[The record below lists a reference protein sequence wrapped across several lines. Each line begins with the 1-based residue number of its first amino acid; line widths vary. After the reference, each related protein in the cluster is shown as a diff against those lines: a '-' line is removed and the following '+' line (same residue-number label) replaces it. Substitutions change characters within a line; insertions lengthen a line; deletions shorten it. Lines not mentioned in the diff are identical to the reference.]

1 MSHYLSGIIKIILI
15 EAMLAT
21 ILFEHLLPNGFG
33 RALKAMRVL
42 LAGLMVFAWCNYG
55 ALRANTNVAFVLLLF
70 PLIAVN
76 GFILRS
82 AWPVETGTAA
92 QARFQ
97 SLVESWAKVL
107 KLKPLRA
114 IKGVALALVALL
126 SLGFV
131 FVGHQRQA
139 IELVHP
145 WEQFHFYLGA
155 KYQREVGWFHLYP
168 AVLLADRESAHR
180 LDAVTKIRRIEDFEE
195 VSVEQALVDSVKIRQ
210 AFSEERWQQFK
221 RDWTTMSGTWPLN
234 WGNTLLDHGN
244 SNSPAWS
251 LLAHPIASLVDLS
264 AQNQSYLG
272 WIDMVLMLAL
282 WLCVFVT
289 FDLKDTTTGV
299 FFWAVPPLV
308 FDYLSGSFLRWDWLL
323 ALGLTACCLKKERW
337 GLAGGFFGYAVA
349 TKLFPLFFGIAML
362 IPVARDFR
370 ASKKLKPEWIR
381 FGAATVG
388 VGILLV
394 LGATLMFGADA
405 WVQYFARIQVAQHE
419 KFYAIQY
426 SLKTVYLQFVETPFF
441 EFIQNPFF
449 PALLQQAQPQVDISS
464 HTFGFMVTR
473 LFFSGCVGVILW
485 RSRPLEA
492 FLFGPALVF
501 IWLTVNMYYWNM
513 LGLFALGLSLRKNVL
528 SVQLLLGLGAS
539 FIFFYV
545 YQHTNRGLFEGY
557 VVACCF
563 ALGLLL
569 AAGAEWRRLRMK
581 SSH

>member
-21 ILFEHLLPNGFG
+21 LVIEHLASDRVE

-55 ALRANTNVAFVLLLF
+55 ALRANTNVTFVVLLV
-70 PLIAVN
+70 PLLGVN
-76 GFILRS
+76 AFMLRA
-82 AWPVETGTAA
+82 AWPNGPLTSA
-92 QARFQ
+92 QARFR
-97 SLVESWAKVL
+97 SVLDGWAKVL
-107 KLKPLRA
+107 QVTSPRA
-114 IKGVALALVALL
+114 VKSLAVVLSAVVCCAFVAL
-126 SLGFV
+126 
-131 FVGHQRQA
+131 GHQRQA

-195 VSVEQALVDSVKIRQ
+195 VSVEQALADNVNIRQ

-221 RDWTTMSGTWPLN
+221 RDWTTMSDTWSLN

-251 LLAHPIASLVDLS
+251 LLAHPIASLIGLS
-264 AQNQSYLG
+264 TQNQSYLG
-272 WIDMVLMLAL
+272 WIDMLLMMAL
-282 WLCVFVT
+282 WLCIFVT
-289 FDLKDTTTGV
+289 FSMQETTTGL

-308 FDYLSGSFLRWDWLL
+308 FDYLSGSFLRWDWLF
-323 ALGLTACCLKKERW
+323 ALGLTACLLKKERW
-337 GLAGGFFGYAVA
+337 GLAGVFFGYAVA
-349 TKLFPLFFGIAML
+349 TKLFPVFFGIAML
-362 IPVARDFR
+362 IPIAKEFR
-370 ASKKLKPEWIR
+370 ASRKLKPEWMR
-381 FGAATVG
+381 FGAATFG
-388 VGILLV
+388 VGALLV
-394 LGATLMFGADA
+394 FGATLMFGTAA

-426 SLKTVYLQFVETPFF
+426 SLKTVYLQIAETPFW

-449 PALLQQAQPQVDISS
+449 PALLQQAQPQVDIAN
-464 HTFGFMVTR
+464 HAVGFLLIR
-473 LFFSGCVGVILW
+473 LFFSGCVAALLW
-485 RSRPLEA
+485 RRQPLEA

-513 LGLFALGLSLRKNVL
+513 LGLFALGLSLRKSVR

-539 FIFFYV
+539 FIFFFV

-569 AAGAEWRRLRMK
+569 AAFAEWRGSK
-581 SSH
+581 AQPAH